1 VAHISHFAHGFINPL
16 MAFGFA
22 ISGSLLGLF
31 CMVRARKATTT
42 RSRVMRL
49 GYATIAL
56 GGTGIW
62 MMHFTAMIGFDV
74 QNSDVRYDVGVTGL
88 SLAIS
93 IISVAFGI
101 YTVGLG
107 RKSLTKVLIGGP
119 LTGLGVVAMHYTG
132 MGAVRINGTIEYDP
146 LLFAASV
153 AIAVVAATVALA
165 FAVWIEGRKPILL
178 ASLIMAIAVCG
189 MHYTGMSSV
198 TVTLRTTGSQPV
210 PGVDPILLLI
220 PIMVLATVALI
231 GLIFGLLSDADEP
244 ESVLSAA
251 TPRSRAASD
260 PRRPMPTAN
269 PRIPDPGQGPR
280 RATAFGGNTSPR
292 SAAVPQPYANDS
304 TSTVVA
310 NAPEPFAFHEE
321 ARPPVAEAPTPSRPA
336 SEEAWA
342 NFMDETEPQGTLP
355 RRDPRVPRPRV
366 DGDATLASPPS
377 TSGGR
382 A

>member
-1 VAHISHFAHGFINPL
+1 MAHISHFAHGFINPL

-42 RSRVMRL
+42 GSRVMRL

-56 GGTGIW
+56 GATGIW

-74 QNSDVRYDVGVTGL
+74 QNSDVRYDLGVTAL
-88 SLAIS
+88 SLFIS
-93 IISVAFGI
+93 IASVGFGI

-132 MGAVRINGTIEYDP
+132 MGALRINGTIEYDP

-198 TVTLRTTGSQPV
+198 TVTLRTQGAKPV

-220 PIMVLATVALI
+220 PIMVLATIALI

-244 ESVLSAA
+244 ESVLSAD
-251 TPRSRAASD
+251 TPRSRATT
-260 PRRPMPTAN
+260 RT
-269 PRIPDPGQGPR
+269 PDPGQGPR
-280 RATAFGGNTSPR
+280 RATTFSGGPKP
-292 SAAVPQPYANDS
+292 AAATPQPY
-304 TSTVVA
+304 TPHGPTPTVVA
-310 NAPEPFAFHEE
+310 NAPEPYAYNENTR
-321 ARPPVAEAPTPSRPA
+321 ATPQQPPRPA

-355 RRDPRVPRPRV
+355 RRDTRVPRPRTE
-366 DGDATLASPPS
+366 GDPATLASPP
-377 TSGGR
+377 TPSGGR

>member
-1 VAHISHFAHGFINPL
+1 MG
-16 MAFGFA
+16 FGFA

-31 CMVRARKATTT
+31 CMVRARNATTT
-42 RSRVMRL
+42 GSKVMRL

-74 QNSDVRYDVGVTGL
+74 QNSDVRYDIGVTAL
-88 SLAIS
+88 SLFIS
-93 IISVAFGI
+93 IASVGFGI

-146 LLFAASV
+146 LLFSASV
-153 AIAVVAATVALA
+153 AIAVIAATVALA
-165 FAVWIEGRKPILL
+165 FAVWIEGRKPILI
-178 ASLIMAIAVCG
+178 ASVIMAIAVCG
-189 MHYTGMSSV
+189 MHYTGMASV
-198 TVTLRTTGSQPV
+198 SVALRTEGAQPV

-220 PIMVLATVALI
+220 PIMVLATIALI

-251 TPRSRAASD
+251 TPRSRASAE
-260 PRRPMPTAN
+260 RRPAHRGARPTFAPTVTN
-269 PRIPDPGQGPR
+269 PDPGQGPR
-280 RATAFGGNTSPR
+280 PASAFGANASPV
-292 SAAVPQPYANDS
+292 SAAGPPPYSNDS

-310 NAPEPFAFHEE
+310 NEPEPFAYRENDRSTH
-321 ARPPVAEAPTPSRPA
+321 REAPPASRPA

-342 NFMDETEPQGTLP
+342 NFMDETEPQGSLP
-355 RRDPRVPRPRV
+355 RRDTRLPRPRES
-366 DGDATLASPPS
+366 GSTTLASPPS
-377 TSGGR
+377 TGGR

>member
-1 VAHISHFAHGFINPL
+1 MAHISHFAHGFINPL

-132 MGAVRINGTIEYDP
+132 MGAVRVNGTIEYDP

-165 FAVWIEGRKPILL
+165 FAVWIEGRKPIVV

-220 PIMVLATVALI
+220 PIMVLATMALI

-251 TPRSRAASD
+251 TPRSRAGSAASS
-260 PRRPMPTAN
+260 AS

-280 RATAFGGNTSPR
+280 MATAFGGNASPR
-292 SAAVPQPYANDS
+292 SAAAPRPHANGS
-304 TSTVVA
+304 TPTVVA
-310 NAPEPFAFHEE
+310 NAPEPFTYDEN
-321 ARPPVAEAPTPSRPA
+321 ARTPVGETASMPSRPA

-342 NFMDETEPQGTLP
+342 TFMDETEPQGTLP

-366 DGDATLASPPS
+366 DGEATLASPPS
-377 TSGGR
+377 AGGGR

>member
-1 VAHISHFAHGFINPL
+1 MAHISHFAHGFINPL

-42 RSRVMRL
+42 GARIMRL

-56 GGTGIW
+56 GATGIW

-74 QNSDVRYDVGVTGL
+74 QNSDVRYDLGVTAL
-88 SLAIS
+88 SLFIS
-93 IISVAFGI
+93 IASVGFGI

-132 MGAVRINGTIEYDP
+132 MGALRINGTIEYDP

-153 AIAVVAATVALA
+153 AIAVIAATVALA
-165 FAVWIEGRKPILL
+165 FAVWIEGRKPILI

-198 TVTLRTTGSQPV
+198 TVTLRTQGAQPV

-220 PIMVLATVALI
+220 PIMVLATIALI

-244 ESVLSAA
+244 ESVLSAD
-251 TPRSRAASD
+251 TPRSRPLRA
-260 PRRPMPTAN
+260 RT
-269 PRIPDPGQGPR
+269 PDHGQGPR
-280 RATAFGGNTSPR
+280 PATAFGGNTSPTT
-292 SAAVPQPYANDS
+292 AAAPQPYANDS
-304 TSTVVA
+304 TPTVVA
-310 NAPEPFAFHEE
+310 NAPEPYAYNENT
-321 ARPPVAEAPTPSRPA
+321 RPAAYGEAPTASRPA

-342 NFMDETEPQGTLP
+342 NFMDETEPQGNLP
-355 RRDPRVPRPRV
+355 RRDPRVPRPRT
-366 DGDATLASPPS
+366 DGAPAATLASPP
-377 TSGGR
+377 TPSGGR